1 MTRVSL
7 AECRINQ
14 QRTSTITSRM
24 CAFWVLRCGL
34 MFCGLLWSMPALATP
49 LRILVSASATRG
61 LEGEITL
68 RHANRDATRV
78 RDLFVRLGG
87 VDATHA
93 ILTVDA
99 TRESV
104 LAAFARAKVL
114 AESRSQND
122 VQLFFYFSG
131 HGDRSKVHLAGTSLT
146 KIEIAT
152 AMAQVPAGL
161 RVAISDACRTREN
174 AMKGP
179 VLEPGFAIELP
190 VGPDATGAVW
200 VHASA
205 DGEPAQESDELQGAV
220 FTHYWLSGLSG
231 AADADGDRRV
241 TLHESY
247 TYAFNQ
253 TIFRTSQ
260 SAGIAQR
267 PALDEQLKESAPLV
281 LTEIDARSAR
291 VSMPQ
296 GEDAH
301 YYVYTAFQKSV
312 VAEGWS
318 HPARRLVL
326 ALAPGRYIVQRRRPH
341 SAAMELALGTGESRD
356 LQPAD
361 FRAVPEEVLAQ
372 KGGTVDLHP
381 HDLAL
386 GGGAGVGGL
395 AAMTIGGSLL
405 YSYRMSDFALDTG
418 LSAAQSLETNA
429 ANRVRT
435 LQYGARAGV
444 SYRPRL
450 SERTALNLGV
460 ALTLAYA
467 QEAIERLDAGELT
480 SAGYPTRRTASAWV
494 PGSELR
500 TVVRVEFTQAIWAEL
515 GPAAGIQFPLRD
527 KKLSPSPYG
536 AVDARIGVRF

>member
-1 MTRVSL
+1 MTRASL
-7 AECRINQ
+7 RECR
-14 QRTSTITSRM
+14 TIQPRGRI
-24 CAFWVLRCGL
+24 AALRIAGLWLLRFGVMLCGL
-34 MFCGLLWSMPALATP
+34 AWSVPVLATP
-49 LRILVSASATRG
+49 LRILVSAAATRG

-68 RHANRDATRV
+68 RHANRDAARV
-78 RDLFVRLGG
+78 RDMFVRLGG
-87 VDATHA
+87 VEPAHA

-114 AESRSQND
+114 AESRPQND
-122 VQLFFYFSG
+122 VQMFFYFSG
-131 HGDRSKVHLAGTSLT
+131 HGDRNKVHLAGASLT
-146 KIEIAT
+146 KSEIAV

-161 RVAISDACRTREN
+161 RVAVSDACRTRDN

-179 VLEPGFAIELP
+179 ALEPGFAIELP
-190 VGPDATGAVW
+190 AGPDATGAVW

-220 FTHYWLSGLSG
+220 FTHYWLSALSG

-247 TYAFNQ
+247 TYVFNQ

-291 VSMPQ
+291 VGLPQ
-296 GEDAH
+296 GDDAH

-318 HPARRLVL
+318 HPTRRLVL

-341 SAAMELALGTGESRD
+341 SAAMELALGSGESRD
-356 LQPAD
+356 LQPAE

-372 KGGTVDLHP
+372 KGGTVELHP

-386 GGGAGVGGL
+386 GGAVSLGGL
-395 AAMTIGGSLL
+395 AATTLGASLF
-405 YSYRMSDFALDTG
+405 YSYRMGEFALDTG
-418 LSAAQSLETNA
+418 VAAAQSLETNA

-435 LQYGARAGV
+435 LQYGARAGA

-450 SERTALNLGV
+450 GEQMALNLGL
-460 ALTLAYA
+460 AFTLAYA
-467 QEAIERLDAGELT
+467 HEAIERLDAGELT
-480 SAGYPTRRTASAWV
+480 AAGYPTRRTATAWV
-494 PGSELR
+494 PSSELR
-500 TVVRVEFTQAIWAEL
+500 VGVRVEFTQTVWAEL
-515 GPAAGIQFPLRD
+515 GPNAGIQFPLRD
-527 KKLSPSPYG
+527 KKVSPAAYAG
-536 AVDARIGVRF
+536 ADVRIGVRF